1 MEHQSSTVTLRLHK
15 KQIPKSFMELQFSK
29 GQAELMQHTGKA
41 MEHCW
46 ALFLGLELIESQNSL
61 GWKGPQGS

>member
-1 MEHQSSTVTLRLHK
+1 
-15 KQIPKSFMELQFSK
+15 MELQFSK

-46 ALFLGLELIESQNSL
+46 ALFLRLELIESQNSL